1 MRKFTL
7 GLTGGIGSGKSTV
20 GNAFGELGV
29 VVIDADAIAHSLTAS
44 GGAGVEPIRAEFGDA
59 FIDQSGAMD
68 RNRMR
73 DHVFANPQARA
84 ALEAILHPMIRSET
98 RRELDN
104 AASAYVILM
113 IPLLVEAAKHDPEHW
128 RDRFD
133 RILVA
138 DCSESTQLHRVM
150 ARNGYDA
157 AAVRRIM
164 ATQADR
170 GERLAAA
177 DDVIDNDRDL
187 ASLAAQVARLH
198 TKYLRAAQSLRE
210 RQEHG

>member
-1 MRKFTL
+1 MRKFTV

-20 GNAFGELGV
+20 GNTFGELGV

-44 GGAGVEPIRAEFGDA
+44 GGAGIEPIRAEFGDA
-59 FIDQSGAMD
+59 FIDQGGALD
-68 RNRMR
+68 RKRMR
-73 DHVFANPQARA
+73 DHVFVNPQART
-84 ALEAILHPMIRSET
+84 ALEAILHPMIRAET
-98 RRELDN
+98 RRELDD

-113 IPLLVEAAKHDPEHW
+113 IPLLVEAARHDPKHW

-150 ARNGYDA
+150 ARNGFDT

-170 GERLAAA
+170 AERLAAA
-177 DDVIDNDRDL
+177 DDIIDNDRDL
-187 ASLAAQVARLH
+187 AFLAPQVARLH
-198 TKYLRAAQSLRE
+198 MKYLRAAQSLRE

>member
-1 MRKFTL
+1 
-7 GLTGGIGSGKSTV
+7 
-20 GNAFGELGV
+20 
-29 VVIDADAIAHSLTAS
+29 
-44 GGAGVEPIRAEFGDA
+44 
-59 FIDQSGAMD
+59 
-68 RNRMR
+68 
-73 DHVFANPQARA
+73 
-84 ALEAILHPMIRSET
+84 MIRSET

-198 TKYLRAAQSLRE
+198 MKYLRAAQSLRE